1 MELSGDPVTTLC
13 GLIVTSEE
21 PGSVMKFWRRQMN
34 LKQTLLAKEL
44 GITASVLSDYEGG
57 RRSSPG
63 VKFVR
68 KYVEGL
74 VKLDEEHKKL
84 LSRGNEMGNRS
95 AFMDMGE
102 FGSPVAAKKIVEMV
116 SGTVLTGKSLLDSM
130 IHGYTILDSI
140 KAIYTLSGSDFYSV
154 FGQTTERVL
163 IFTKVGLGRSP
174 LIAIRVSQLKP
185 RMVILHGPS
194 TVDRLA
200 LDLAS
205 REKMVLVHVEHTPEL
220 ELLDIFRKIKQN

>member
-1 MELSGDPVTTLC
+1 
-13 GLIVTSEE
+13 
-21 PGSVMKFWRRQMN
+21 MN
-34 LKQTLLAKEL
+34 LKQILLAKEL
-44 GITASVLSDYEGG
+44 GITASVLSDYESG

-63 VKFVR
+63 IKFVR

-74 VKLDEEHKKL
+74 VKLDEEHNKL
-84 LSRGNEMGNRS
+84 LGRGNEMSNRS
-95 AFMDMGE
+95 AFMGMGE
-102 FGSPVAAKKIVEMV
+102 FGSPVSAKKIVEMV
-116 SGTVLTGKSLLDSM
+116 SGKVLTGKSLLDSS

-185 RMVILHGPS
+185 RMVILHGPT

-205 REKMVLVHVEHTPEL
+205 REKMVLVLSELTPEH
-220 ELLDIFRKIKQN
+220 ELLEIFQKIKQY

>member
-1 MELSGDPVTTLC
+1 MELSGDPVITLC
-13 GLIVTSEE
+13 GLIVTSGE
-21 PGSVMKFWRRQMN
+21 PGGVMKFWRRQMN
-34 LKQTLLAKEL
+34 LKQTLLAKEM
-44 GITASVLSDYEGG
+44 GITASVLSDYESG

-63 VKFVR
+63 IKFVR

-74 VKLDEEHKKL
+74 VKLDEEHNKL
-84 LSRGNEMGNRS
+84 LGRGNEMSNRS
-95 AFMDMGE
+95 AFIGMGE
-102 FGSPVAAKKIVEMV
+102 FGSPVPAKKIVEMV
-116 SGTVLTGKSLLDSM
+116 SGKVLTGKSLLGSS

-154 FGQTTERVL
+154 FGQTSERVL

-194 TVDRLA
+194 TVDQLA

-205 REKMVLVHVEHTPEL
+205 REKMVLVLSEHTPEH
-220 ELLDIFRKIKQN
+220 ELLEIFQKIKQ